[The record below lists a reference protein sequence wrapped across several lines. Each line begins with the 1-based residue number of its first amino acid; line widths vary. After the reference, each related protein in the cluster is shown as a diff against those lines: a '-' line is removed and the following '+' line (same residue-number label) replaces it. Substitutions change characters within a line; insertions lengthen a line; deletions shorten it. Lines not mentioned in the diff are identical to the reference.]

1 MECQYVHPLALVE
14 PGGWHCAVVMVLA
27 AMLLWL
33 VPAARVL
40 VVRACMRRECAAL
53 CNAHCAASCNWNGA
67 SDKHVGK
74 RAMPQAMARAEPGEE
89 RGAHCGV
96 ESRRTREKENAWN
109 RNLNLGTCDACAVAR
124 AVGPR
129 VSGTL

>member
-40 VVRACMRRECAAL
+40 VVRACMRRECA
-53 CNAHCAASCNWNGA
+53 
-67 SDKHVGK
+67 V
-74 RAMPQAMARAEPGEE
+74 
-89 RGAHCGV
+89 
-96 ESRRTREKENAWN
+96 
-109 RNLNLGTCDACAVAR
+109 TC
-124 AVGPR
+124 
-129 VSGTL
+129 GTLQCALRSKLQLERC